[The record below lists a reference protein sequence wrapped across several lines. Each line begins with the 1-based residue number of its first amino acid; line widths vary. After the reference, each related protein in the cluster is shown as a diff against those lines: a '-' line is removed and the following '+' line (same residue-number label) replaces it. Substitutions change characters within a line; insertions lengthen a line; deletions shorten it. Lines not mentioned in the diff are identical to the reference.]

1 MNPPR
6 ALRSPVMAMARPRRP
21 AAEATAVRAAAALVE
36 AETGITSAQGQGREI
51 ARRVIDLLLDDT
63 RNDLAAML
71 APLAGDPIAMLAF
84 GEGFGAV
91 DDLAARFRDRMLA
104 NFGVAIAPVF
114 QQVVNRRDAAAEV
127 ASSLCERYARHLRSM
142 SEVREMA

>member
-1 MNPPR
+1 
-6 ALRSPVMAMARPRRP
+6 MAMARPRRP
-21 AAEATAVRAAAALVE
+21 AAEVVAVRSAAALVE

-63 RNDLAAML
+63 RNDLAAIL
-71 APLAGDPIAMLAF
+71 SPLTGDPIATLAF

-104 NFGVAIAPVF
+104 NFGVSIAPDF
-114 QQVVNRRDAAAEV
+114 QQRAQRQQAARQLGALL
-127 ASSLCERYARHLRSM
+127 SERYAKHLLCGRG
-142 SEVREMA
+142 